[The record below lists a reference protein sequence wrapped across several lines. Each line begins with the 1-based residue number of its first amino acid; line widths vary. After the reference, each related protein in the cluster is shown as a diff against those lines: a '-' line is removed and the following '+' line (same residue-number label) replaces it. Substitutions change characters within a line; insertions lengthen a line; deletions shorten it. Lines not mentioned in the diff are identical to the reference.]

1 MAKFLLTDLSRATI
15 GFLVDG
21 VDAANFG
28 YTRRMVYNMIRMYSL
43 SGMMQLL
50 SIPEITLDIQ
60 TLQ

>member
-1 MAKFLLTDLSRATI
+1 MTKFLLTDLSRATI